1 MPSVWRR
8 KRRASDHITGVA
20 VVPIR
25 VPTPITTS
33 TRSSIHFIEN
43 PKKSPL
49 VGELIRPSSH
59 AEDGGRLW
67 INRSVSPHQFRVLC
81 HAFVRLRNRWQWRIN
96 ESSYM
101 AQFSGLPPCS
111 IKVSALALILMSA
124 SITSNGG
131 SSL

>member
-1 MPSVWRR
+1 MGSEMCIRDSYCWHSHAWNLRP
-8 KRRASDHITGVA
+8 HITRVA

-59 AEDGGRLW
+59 AEDGGQLW
-67 INRSVSPHQFRVLC
+67 INGSVSPHF
-81 HAFVRLRNRWQWRIN
+81 
-96 ESSYM
+96 
-101 AQFSGLPPCS
+101 P
-111 IKVSALALILMSA
+111 
-124 SITSNGG
+124 
-131 SSL
+131 